1 MTEPQK
7 VLVTG
12 ITGFLGSHTAIQLL
26 NKGYAVR
33 GTLRDMKR
41 ADDMRKVIGEH
52 AENIGALEFCQAEL
66 TDAAA
71 WQEATRNIDLVV
83 HVASPFPKGMPK
95 NDDEI
100 VVPAR
105 EGALNV
111 LRAASANGARHA
123 VLTSSAAA
131 IVYGRQPGDRSGEF
145 NESQWTDA
153 TNLEDTTP
161 YYRSKTIAERAAW
174 DFVARDGGGMT
185 LATICP
191 GAILGPVLEQD
202 FSSSANM
209 VIKAMDGSMP
219 AVPRLGYEIVDVRSV
234 ADLHVLAME
243 SPSAAGERFCC
254 GSGYMTMMDVVDVL
268 RRKYPERKFPN
279 MQLPDWAVRLFATV
293 DGTLKPTL
301 KDLGYRREMDSSK
314 ARKVLGW
321 NPIAKEEAV
330 IACAESV
337 LRLGI
342 V

>member
-1 MTEPQK
+1 MSESRN

-26 NKGYAVR
+26 DKGYSVR

-41 ADDMRKVIGEH
+41 ADEMRKVIGGQTEKV
-52 AENIGALEFCQAEL
+52 GALEFCEAEL
-66 TDAAA
+66 TDAVA
-71 WQEATRNIDLVV
+71 WQDATRDIDLVV

-111 LRAASANGARHA
+111 LRAAAANGARHA

-153 TNLEDTTP
+153 SNLEDTTP

-174 DFVARDGGGMT
+174 DFIEKDGGGMT

-191 GAILGPVLEQD
+191 GAILGPVLEKD

-254 GSGYMTMMDVVDVL
+254 GTGYMTMMDVVDVL
-268 RRKYPERKFPN
+268 REKYPDRKFPKI
-279 MQLPDWAVRLFATV
+279 QLPDWVVRLFSMV
-293 DGTLKPTL
+293 DETLKPTL
-301 KDLGYRREMDSSK
+301 KDLGSRRAMDSTK

-337 LRLGI
+337 LRQGI